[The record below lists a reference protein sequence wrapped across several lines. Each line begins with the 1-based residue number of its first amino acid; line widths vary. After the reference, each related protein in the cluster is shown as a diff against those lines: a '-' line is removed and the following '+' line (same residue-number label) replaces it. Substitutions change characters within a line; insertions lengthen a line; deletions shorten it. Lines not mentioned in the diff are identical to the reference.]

1 MAPVASIL
9 VAAYQAAAY
18 LPHALES
25 ALAQSCRD
33 IEVIVVDD
41 GSDDATAAIADSY
54 ARRDPRVVVLRHATN
69 RGPAAARNTAIAAA
83 RGRWLAVLD
92 ADDALIPDW
101 LARLVAQAEARGAD
115 LLADELIQTDFSTGD
130 PLAPEL
136 AGPIVARAG
145 ALTLA
150 EMVRRDRP
158 DMIGRTQLGFLK
170 PIARGDFVRTTGIRY
185 RETLRAGEDFVFAFE
200 CVARGARYLLTP
212 ERGYVYR
219 VRAGSVSGQAR
230 ASLDLC
236 AGNRCLLALAD
247 PADRDLVEALRLR
260 QGLLEFACFRLLLGD
275 GHRRRAL
282 AHALRVPAHY
292 MALRVGTAAIRRAR
306 GVLGQASPRAIRSG
320 SAAE

>member
-115 LLADELIQTDFSTGD
+115 LLAD
-130 PLAPEL
+130 
-136 AGPIVARAG
+136 
-145 ALTLA
+145 
-150 EMVRRDRP
+150 
-158 DMIGRTQLGFLK
+158 
-170 PIARGDFVRTTGIRY
+170 
-185 RETLRAGEDFVFAFE
+185 
-200 CVARGARYLLTP
+200 
-212 ERGYVYR
+212 
-219 VRAGSVSGQAR
+219 
-230 ASLDLC
+230 
-236 AGNRCLLALAD
+236 
-247 PADRDLVEALRLR
+247 
-260 QGLLEFACFRLLLGD
+260 
-275 GHRRRAL
+275 
-282 AHALRVPAHY
+282 
-292 MALRVGTAAIRRAR
+292 
-306 GVLGQASPRAIRSG
+306 
-320 SAAE
+320 